1 MTVGDLVGEAL
12 QDRGAKFHEHLSRHA
27 RYSGSQPIFSCRI
40 PATLQAEVRAYASEH
55 RMTVTAVVAGAVEFY
70 FLAQGGGMD
79 VRPIP
84 HLHQKEGGDEV
95 QDLFVIEGLDAA

>member
-1 MTVGDLVGEAL
+1 
-12 QDRGAKFHEHLSRHA
+12 
-27 RYSGSQPIFSCRI
+27 
-40 PATLQAEVRAYASEH
+40 
-55 RMTVTAVVAGAVEFY
+55 MTVTAVVAGAVEFY